1 MSSSSHIST
10 QPTASTTNC
19 TNKQD
24 SEIASSNT
32 GNRFLQ
38 SIFGAVVF
46 VSSIYLTNYL
56 SNRPPY
62 HPPFQKKC
70 IQLVEQMNKNNF
82 YPDIELWEE
91 IHSEKGSGPLTWQAK
106 HELLILYKKYVLN
119 NYELFSFKTILEE
132 AEFCYKKYKTEA
144 ETKEKIGASQAKK
157 PLIGTGLNKP
167 NKSCPDIK

>member
-10 QPTASTTNC
+10 HPVTSTTNH
-19 TNKQD
+19 TSKQD
-24 SEIASSNT
+24 SEISSSDT
-32 GNRFLQ
+32 GNHFLQ
-38 SIFGAVVF
+38 SIFGVVVLF
-46 VSSIYLTNYL
+46 SSIYLTNYL

-62 HPPFQKKC
+62 HPPFQNKC
-70 IQLVEQMNKNNF
+70 IQIVEQMNKNNF

-106 HELLILYKKYVLN
+106 HELLIIYKKYVLD

-132 AEFCYKKYKTEA
+132 AEFCYKKYKAEA
-144 ETKEKIGASQAKK
+144 ETKENIGASQAKK
-157 PLIGTGLNKP
+157 PLIGTGLNKQ

>member
-1 MSSSSHIST
+1 MSLSSHVNIRRIRLCPSL
-10 QPTASTTNC
+10 

-38 SIFGAVVF
+38 SIFGAVVLF
-46 VSSIYLTNYL
+46 SSIYLTNYL

-106 HELLILYKKYVLN
+106 HELLILYKKYVFN

-144 ETKEKIGASQAKK
+144 ETKEKIGASQEKK